1 MHMENKFLDA
11 VKKLRKQESKKTF
24 NQTVDLIINLKDF
37 DVRKESFSLF
47 ITVPHQL
54 KEKKIAGFLE
64 KKSDVIFTI
73 RKEDF
78 PNYKTKKEIK
88 DLTREYDFF
97 VSSAKLMPSVA
108 TTFGRVL
115 GPADKMPSP
124 KLGLLPSEEKDV
136 IEKIVK
142 KINHTVR
149 MRVKEPSI
157 KIPVA
162 KEAFTDEQIAENIES
177 AYQDIMNNL
186 PKKRDQVRNVK
197 IKLTMGKPVAVEI

>member
-1 MHMENKFLDA
+1 MENKFLDA